1 MYLSADE
8 IKDIVLNVSTY
19 QREKDDNIYQEQRY
33 NFTTAKDVIINNRKF
48 ALDIIIYFGSVV
60 ILVIEKKGKKK
71 DYIRFNFCTDY
82 FEPRITEAISESAY
96 QKMKH
101 IHYICNGV

>member
-8 IKDIVLNVSTY
+8 IKDIVLNVSKY
-19 QREKDDNIYQEQRY
+19 QHEKNDSKYQEGTY
-33 NFTTAKDVIINNRKF
+33 NFTTANDVIINKRKF
-48 ALDIIIYFGSVV
+48 ALDILVYLGSVI
-60 ILVIEKKGKKK
+60 ILVVEKKGKKN

-82 FEPRITEAISESAY
+82 FEPHIASAISEPAY

>member
-8 IKDIVLNVSTY
+8 IKDIVLNVSKY
-19 QREKDDNIYQEQRY
+19 KYEKDDRRFQEGMYNI
-33 NFTTAKDVIINNRKF
+33 TTNNDVVINKRKF
-48 ALDIIIYFGSVV
+48 ALDILVYLGSV
-60 ILVIEKKGKKK
+60 IIFVIEKKGKKK

-82 FEPRITEAISESAY
+82 VESRITEAISESAY